1 MVFNLLDKPALTL
14 QEACMIIGLSQSSI
28 KRRLSEGVLKQVDRM
43 NKRQKILITTAS
55 VKKYLNIG
63 GFVAIFGLYRKL
75 GQKINPIVDIF
86 LPLV

>member
-63 GFVAIFGLYRKL
+63 G
-75 GQKINPIVDIF
+75 
-86 LPLV
+86 